1 MVRKNP
7 EERIKPFRLVK
18 YFTFTG
24 LGIIFVVIIIL
35 SMLNTHWVRSMQR
48 KKSEDLAHSLL
59 ENLNHQVFVQF
70 IVPTRLVFGK
80 IQLRNREQ
88 FERMDKVVRSTLHS
102 FKVQALNIYNLDNR
116 ISYSFDPDL
125 VGRKNFG
132 GTGYQLAREG
142 KTTSRLVQRGNF
154 FEISMGFPKEVR
166 LVTYAPLRFEEELA
180 RLTGPVLGVVEV
192 VQDLSED
199 YQAIF
204 KIQILVVITSTGV
217 LGALFVALIFV
228 VKRGE
233 SIIQKR
239 AQEQLRLKERLNQ
252 AERLSALGEMT
263 AGVSHEIRNPLGI
276 IRSSAELLKKK
287 ITRFDPTNTMPDIII
302 EEATRLNRIIT
313 DFINFA
319 KPRDPKLSPCQ
330 IEDVLEKNI
339 TFLTPRIEERG
350 YQIKKSYRNSMPP
363 IQADAAMLYQSF
375 LNILINA
382 MQAMPDGGTIEIET
396 RATRKTLTVNFD
408 DHGPGIPEKV
418 LKKIWDPFF
427 TTKATGSGLGLGIV
441 KNIIES
447 HGGSIRIENRQQGG
461 ARVSVELPVEGVDVE

>member
-1 MVRKNP
+1 MAAGNP

-24 LGIIFVVIIIL
+24 LGILFLVIIIL
-35 SMLNTHWVRSMQR
+35 SMLNMHWVRAMQR
-48 KKSEDLAHSLL
+48 KKSEDLAHSLI

-70 IVPTRLVFGK
+70 IVPTRLIFGK
-80 IQLRNREQ
+80 IQLRNPEQ

-102 FKVQALNIYNLDNR
+102 FKVETLNIYNLDNR

-132 GTGYQLAREG
+132 GTGYELAREG

-154 FEISMGFPKEVR
+154 FEISMGSPKEVR
-166 LVTYAPLRFEEELA
+166 LVTYAPLRFEEELS
-180 RLTGPVLGVVEV
+180 RLTGPVLGVVEL

-199 YQAIF
+199 YQAVF
-204 KIQILVVITSTGV
+204 KIQILVVLTSTGI
-217 LGALFVALIFV
+217 LSALFMALIFV

-233 SIIQKR
+233 GIIQKR
-239 AQEQLRLKERLNQ
+239 AREQMRLKERLSQ

-263 AGVSHEIRNPLGI
+263 AGISHEIRNPLGI

-287 ITRFDPTNTMPDIII
+287 IARFDPANTMPDIII
-302 EEATRLNRIIT
+302 EEASRLNRIIT
-313 DFINFA
+313 DFINLA
-319 KPRDPKLSPCQ
+319 RPRRPNLSPCR
-330 IEDVLEKNI
+330 IEEVLEKNI
-339 TFLTPRIEERG
+339 TFLDTRIKEKG
-350 YQIKKSYRNSMPP
+350 YTVKTNYHDLLPQ

-382 MQAMPDGGTIEIET
+382 MQAMPDGGTIEIEA
-396 RATRKTLTVNFD
+396 RANRKTVTIHFD
-408 DHGPGIPEKV
+408 DSGPGIPPEV

-427 TTKATGSGLGLGIV
+427 TTKETGTGLGLGIV

-461 ARVSVELPVEGVDVE
+461 TRVSVDLPVNGIDH